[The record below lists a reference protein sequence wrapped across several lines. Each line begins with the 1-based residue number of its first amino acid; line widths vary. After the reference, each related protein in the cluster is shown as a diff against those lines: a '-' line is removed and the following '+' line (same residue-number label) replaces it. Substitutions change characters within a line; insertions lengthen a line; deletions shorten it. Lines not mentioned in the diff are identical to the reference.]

1 MRINIWGTFK
11 LIKWWRWH
19 CRLQWLQRSQIGDD
33 FLFEITW
40 KFLPDFGVTLIWT
53 SFSVEGL
60 RTDNLDFLFM
70 DTVWF
75 SGGSNFL
82 LFIQQLLTCYPC
94 LTLVARPLILQE
106 PPPLLG
112 HLRGDRGTNFL
123 VKFAPAPTPTDIL
136 VNWFWVFWLEVDF
149 LLLDDQL
156 PARYVLWG
164 DIIAAWS
171 WALLLGWGSHP
182 GCGWEALL
190 GSLLEGKHR
199 QKSSFPESN
208 RRFNCDK
215 CTNVSETNKYLND
228 HIIKYHYNSK
238 SERIV

>member
-19 CRLQWLQRSQIGDD
+19 CRLQWIRRSKIGDD

-40 KFLPDFGVTLIWT
+40 KFLPDFGVILIWT

-60 RTDNLDFLFM
+60 RTDNLDFLFT

-112 HLRGDRGTNFL
+112 HLCNCEHS
-123 VKFAPAPTPTDIL
+123 AAS
-136 VNWFWVFWLEVDF
+136 
-149 LLLDDQL
+149 LLLFPVDGLLRQTASEL
-156 PARYVLWG
+156 YNEG
-164 DIIAAWS
+164 D
-171 WALLLGWGSHP
+171 
-182 GCGWEALL
+182 
-190 GSLLEGKHR
+190 
-199 QKSSFPESN
+199 KSPSKYRISYHS
-208 RRFNCDK
+208 
-215 CTNVSETNKYLND
+215 TIGETRPLQSGD
-228 HIIKYHYNSK
+228 HIIRNFQQNVPLKIYPYNMNK
-238 SERIV
+238 ILNHLC